1 MVSLRIRKD
10 YMLYLPKHFNLFIL
24 TIVLQS
30 NCIGQKV
37 TKSFSKDS
45 TQAYLVQDTL
55 FLNKIFQLKNKE
67 AILIALQFYPE
78 LVQTNIKIKV
88 KKSKSPLA
96 VRPKIWA
103 IFQKPIKRKYI
114 ITISNST
121 TLMFKPILFENL
133 SFNSQIGVIGHEL
146 AHISLYQSK
155 QGFYLIKLALMHLN
169 KRYIDKIENN
179 TDKSC
184 IEHGLGHQILLWS
197 REVRQKLNID
207 QWGGVYNPDAEQ
219 ERYMNPLS
227 IITYMKLLSIYNE

>member
-1 MVSLRIRKD
+1 MVLQKILRD
-10 YMLYLPKHFNLFIL
+10 YILYLQKLFNLFLL

-45 TQAYLVQDTL
+45 IQAYLVQDTL

-67 AILIALQFYPE
+67 AILIALQYYPE
-78 LVQTNIKIKV
+78 LIHTNIKFKV

-121 TLMFKPILFENL
+121 TIMLKPILFENL
-133 SFNSQIGVIGHEL
+133 TFNSQIGVIGHEL
-146 AHISLYQSK
+146 AHISFYQSK
-155 QGFYLIKLALMHLN
+155 QGFYLIKLAFMHLN

-184 IEHGLGHQILLWS
+184 IDHGLGHQILLWS
-197 REVRQKLNID
+197 KEVRQKLNIK
-207 QWGGVYNPDAEQ
+207 QWGGANTPDAKK
-219 ERYMNPLS
+219 ERYMNPES
-227 IITYMKLLSIYNE
+227 IINYISLLPIYNE

>member
-1 MVSLRIRKD
+1 M
-10 YMLYLPKHFNLFIL
+10 
-24 TIVLQS
+24 
-30 NCIGQKV
+30 
-37 TKSFSKDS
+37 
-45 TQAYLVQDTL
+45 
-55 FLNKIFQLKNKE
+55 
-67 AILIALQFYPE
+67 
-78 LVQTNIKIKV
+78 QTNIKFKV

-96 VRPKIWA
+96 ARPKIWA
-103 IFQKPIKRKYI
+103 VFQKPIKRKYI

-121 TLMFKPILFENL
+121 TLMLKPILFENL

-146 AHISLYQSK
+146 AHISFYQSK

-197 REVRQKLNID
+197 REIRQKLNID